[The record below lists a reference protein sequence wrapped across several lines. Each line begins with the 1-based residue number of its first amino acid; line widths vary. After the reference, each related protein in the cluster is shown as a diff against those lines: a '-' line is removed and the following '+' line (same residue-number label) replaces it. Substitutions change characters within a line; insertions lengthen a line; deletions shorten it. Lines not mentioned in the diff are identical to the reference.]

1 MLNSSRLPLA
11 AILLM
16 VAVNGVFAQQPT
28 AADVLTWC
36 EPGIAD
42 PYNLGRCE
50 AQIRSDVRKGKQLLE
65 WQCVPPAVLSNP
77 DQLRRLFIREG
88 QRVPEILHQPAERL
102 LFYAVAKAFPCPMRQ
117 R

>member
-1 MLNSSRLPLA
+1 MIVALMLLVCDAR
-11 AILLM
+11 
-16 VAVNGVFAQQPT
+16 AQSGPT

-50 AQIRSDVRKGKQLLE
+50 AQLGFAAREGARFPE
-65 WQCVPPAVLSNP
+65 WQCVPRAVLTNP

-88 QRVPEILHQPAERL
+88 RRMPEILHQPAERL
-102 LFYAVAKAFPCPMRQ
+102 LFYAVAKAFPCPLHGR
-117 R
+117 